1 MTHERT
7 VAISKDHPALP
18 GHFPGRP
25 IVPGVVVL
33 DEVVE
38 TLKEEYGQG
47 LVVAWESVKEH
58 LVTGLPAV
66 KLSSP
71 LLPEE
76 LLTITVEPEDSE
88 TVAFTCRVGHRLIAS
103 GSIRFILPDG
113 RRASRS

>member
-7 VAISKDHPALP
+7 VAISMGHPALP

-33 DEVVE
+33 DEVIE
-38 TLKEEYGQG
+38 TLQQAYGQG
-47 LVVAWESVKEH
+47 LVI
-58 LVTGLPAV
+58 TGLPAV

-76 LLTITVEPEDSE
+76 LLTITVEPEDPE
-88 TVAFTCRVGHRLIAS
+88 TVAFTCRVGERLVAS
-103 GSIRFILPDG
+103 GSIRFILPDS
-113 RRASRS
+113 RRASRP

>member
-47 LVVAWESVKEH
+47 LVV
-58 LVTGLPAV
+58 TGLPAV

-103 GSIRFILPDG
+103 GSIRFFLPGG
-113 RRASRS
+113 RRASRP

>member
-7 VAISKDHPALP
+7 VAISRDHPALS

-33 DEVVE
+33 DEVIE
-38 TLKEEYGQG
+38 TLKAEYGQG
-47 LVVAWESVKEH
+47 LV
-58 LVTGLPAV
+58 VTGLPAV

-76 LLTITVEPEDSE
+76 RLTITVEPADHE
-88 TVAFTCRVGHRLIAS
+88 TVAFTCRVEQRLVAS

-113 RRASRS
+113 RRASPP